1 MKEEIKIV
9 LLTENELPFVI
20 AIENL
25 SFPFPWTPEQF
36 VKNLPQFYC
45 AKLDHKVVGFIGIEK
60 VQDEVRIT
68 HMAVDPTYR
77 RQGIGRL
84 MLEEA
89 LKSKAS
95 KFILEVR
102 ESNSPARS
110 LYESFGFKEA
120 YRRKKYYN
128 DNNEDAIVMY
138 YEKKSA

>member
-1 MKEEIKIV
+1 MIKIF
-9 LLTENELPFVI
+9 LLTEKELPEVI

-25 SFPFPWTPEQF
+25 SFPFPWKPEQF
-36 VKNLPQFYC
+36 SKNLPQFYC
-45 AKLDHKVVGFIGIEK
+45 AKIDDKVVGFIGIEK
-60 VQDEVRIT
+60 IHDEAHIL
-68 HMAVDPTYR
+68 HMAVDPAFR
-77 RQGIGRL
+77 RQGIGKL

-89 LKSKAS
+89 LKTDAS

-128 DNNEDAIVMY
+128 DNDEDALVMI
-138 YEKKSA
+138 YEKKPA